1 MKRDNPTHFL
11 IVIKV
16 SACGKSSKFFLM
28 SCNKFSVCFTYFSI
42 RQRFSRGND
51 ASSLSLGRTKELYQ
65 GVWEWENL
73 LGKVEQLV
81 QTPGR
86 MGRRSLAMS
95 WMLNKSGC
103 FQKSGV
109 QKLKQEEGVYYEPS

>member
-51 ASSLSLGRTKELYQ
+51 ASSLSLGRTKELIKEYGSGEKFAWQ
-65 GVWEWENL
+65 R
-73 LGKVEQLV
+73 EQLV

-95 WMLNKSGC
+95 
-103 FQKSGV
+103 
-109 QKLKQEEGVYYEPS
+109 